1 MYIFFDSRHDYEGYP
16 PVSGQYEFTNE
27 NVKVVEKGFPCNL
40 LRAL

>member
-27 NVKVVEKGFPCNL
+27 NVKAREKVFFW
-40 LRAL
+40 RVIR